1 MIYDKKQGRFVDLC
15 MEPYFRDYEV
25 AITTNG
31 IILLLQNGSV
41 ISSADMERFQPE
53 PITVYDKKTGHSIT
67 VENHPYFKDYEV
79 AIANDV
85 ILLLQYGTVVAS
97 ANPELYGIKQK
108 KLKELEG
115 AGLSLS
121 EQAVYRYIFSYILQ
135 HRYAPTYEEI
145 LKNCKIHSKSTISL
159 HIKKMLTLGLLESD
173 APGMARALRLPMP
186 A

>member
-1 MIYDKKQGRFVDLC
+1 M
-15 MEPYFRDYEV
+15 
-25 AITTNG
+25 
-31 IILLLQNGSV
+31 
-41 ISSADMERFQPE
+41 
-53 PITVYDKKTGHSIT
+53 
-67 VENHPYFKDYEV
+67 